1 MTNKY
6 DLDITR
12 DELEQEHVVEP
23 YPISRCEITDWQVLR
38 NYCLGGRG
46 ITTLEN
52 PESGKHHTYEFRRPN
67 NPEDFAT
74 DTLFVYVLVKENTW
88 LYVGMF
94 NHLSNNFRLTRSSRF
109 MNSSEIVKGVRY
121 IVNKISG
128 RSIKLVEP
136 MKFYHEGVCAVCGRK
151 LTTPKSIQLGIGPR
165 CKKVLDSRL

>member
-6 DLDITR
+6 DLDISR

-52 PESGKHHTYEFRRPN
+52 PKSGKHHTYEFRRPN
-67 NPEDFAT
+67 NPEQFAA
-74 DTLFVYVLVKENTW
+74 DTLFIYSLVKESTW

-94 NHLSNNFRLTRSSRF
+94 NHITNCFRLTRSSKF
-109 MNSSEIVKGVRY
+109 NSSSEIVKGVKY

-128 RSIKLVEP
+128 KSTKLVEP
-136 MKFYHEGVCAVCGRK
+136 MRFYHEGVCAVCGRK
-151 LTTPKSIQLGIGPR
+151 LTTPKSIQQGIGPR